1 MRFFIIATAALL
13 VAAPAVA
20 QVQRVQPYQT
30 QTLPYPGVPG
40 QNTSPPAPRQQMIAP
55 PPKPPRPSTGDAANR
70 IQGSTRKPLPNVN
83 GE

>member
-1 MRFFIIATAALL
+1 MRFFMTAIAAVLMT
-13 VAAPAVA
+13 APAVA

-30 QTLPYPGVPG
+30 QTVPYPGVPG

-55 PPKPPRPSTGDAANR
+55 PPTPPRPSTGDAANR

-83 GE
+83 GQ

>member
-1 MRFFIIATAALL
+1 MRFFLIAIAAVLMT
-13 VAAPAVA
+13 APAAA

-30 QTLPYPGVPG
+30 FPYPGVPG

-55 PPKPPRPSTGDAANR
+55 PPTPPRPSTGDAANR
-70 IQGSTRKPLPNVN
+70 IQGTTRKPLPNVN

>member
-1 MRFFIIATAALL
+1 MRFLLIAIAAAL
-13 VAAPAVA
+13 VAAPAAA

-30 QTLPYPGVPG
+30 QTFPYPGVPG

-55 PPKPPRPSTGDAANR
+55 PPTPPRPSTGDAANR
-70 IQGSTRKPLPNVN
+70 IQGTTRKPLPNVN